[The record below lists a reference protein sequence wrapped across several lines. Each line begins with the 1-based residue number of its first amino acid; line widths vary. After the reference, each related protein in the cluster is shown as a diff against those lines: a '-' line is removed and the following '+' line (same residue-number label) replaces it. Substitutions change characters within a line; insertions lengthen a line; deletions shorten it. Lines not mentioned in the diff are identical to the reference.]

1 MKNSCTNGR
10 HYASLPRCTGPHLQP
25 STPALL
31 KSIPLAS
38 SGPHSFHIGA
48 RFQHETKLSCLWEES
63 KITTRVSVL
72 KAAGCYRAVTKSDP
86 CRCEQPWLFAPR
98 VKASTIAERIFFFFT
113 KLRTRRDVHERY
125 ISLNCLLSVW
135 FQSADSQV
143 RRLSE
148 QLCQKVEEVQ
158 KLQEDRG
165 HLVELSQVSAT
176 HKDIHHGIQHGN
188 STHWGVKVLKIF
200 IQNKKK
206 HLFLPVFYFIKTNWS
221 TSSACFTLLA
231 TDLLLSPSIR

>member
-10 HYASLPRCTGPHLQP
+10 HDVSLPRCTGPHLQP

-86 CRCEQPWLFAPR
+86 CRCEPLRPR
-98 VKASTIAERIFFFFT
+98 TTVAVCSTSERINDRRENFFFFT

-176 HKDIHHGIQHGN
+176 PKDIHRGIQHGE

-200 IQNKKK
+200 IQNKNKK
-206 HLFLPVFYFIKTNWS
+206 TLVF
-221 TSSACFTLLA
+221 ACFLFH
-231 TDLLLSPSIR
+231 

>member
-10 HYASLPRCTGPHLQP
+10 HYASVPRCTGPHLQP

-72 KAAGCYRAVTKSDP
+72 KAAGCYRAVSKSDP
-86 CRCEQPWLFAPR
+86 CRCEPLRPR
-98 VKASTIAERIFFFFT
+98 TTVAVCSTSESINDRREKFFFFT

-200 IQNKKK
+200 VQNKKK

-221 TSSACFTLLA
+221 MS
-231 TDLLLSPSIR
+231 

>member
-10 HYASLPRCTGPHLQP
+10 HDVSLPRCTGPHLQP

-86 CRCEQPWLFAPR
+86 CRCEPLRPR
-98 VKASTIAERIFFFFT
+98 TTVAVCSTSESINDRRENFFFF
-113 KLRTRRDVHERY
+113 LPSYERGET
-125 ISLNCLLSVW
+125 ST
-135 FQSADSQV
+135 
-143 RRLSE
+143 
-148 QLCQKVEEVQ
+148 
-158 KLQEDRG
+158 
-165 HLVELSQVSAT
+165 SAT
-176 HKDIHHGIQHGN
+176 FLLIAFCLSDSSPQTTK
-188 STHWGVKVLKIF
+188 WGGF
-200 IQNKKK
+200 RN
-206 HLFLPVFYFIKTNWS
+206 
-221 TSSACFTLLA
+221 SSARKWKRCRSSRRTE
-231 TDLLLSPSIR
+231 DIWWSSVR